1 MFSKGNSKPSQ
12 KAASVAPTIIS
23 SDLKIIGNMVSKG
36 EIQIDGTLEGDI
48 QCMRLSVGDGGHVQ
62 GNVTV
67 ETALIRGRVDGQ
79 IKAKKIT
86 LTRSARVVGDILH
99 ETLTIEP
106 GAHLEG
112 HCRHADA
119 SVFKGDG
126 KVDTKINLV
135 VSAAEKKQAANAG

>member
-1 MFSKGNSKPSQ
+1 MFSKGNAKPSQ
-12 KAASVAPTIIS
+12 KAASAAPSIIS
-23 SDLKIIGNMVSKG
+23 SDLKIVGNMESKG
-36 EIQIDGTLEGDI
+36 EIQIDGTLEGDVN
-48 QCMRLSVGDGGHVQ
+48 CARLSVGDGGHVQ
-62 GNVTV
+62 GAVTV

-86 LTRSARVVGDILH
+86 LTRSARVVGDIVH

-119 SVFKGDG
+119 SVFKGEG

-135 VSAAEKKQAANAG
+135 VSEAEKKQSVI

>member
-1 MFSKGNSKPSQ
+1 MFSKGNAKSNQKSAPAAPS
-12 KAASVAPTIIS
+12 IIS
-23 SDLKIIGNMVSKG
+23 SDLKMIGNMESKG
-36 EIQIDGTLEGDI
+36 EIQIDGMLEGDVN
-48 QCMRLSVGDGGHVQ
+48 CAKLSIGDGGHVQ

-67 ETALIRGRVDGQ
+67 ETALVRGRVDGK

-86 LTRSARVVGDILH
+86 LTRSARVIGDIIH

-112 HCRHADA
+112 HCRRADA

-126 KVDTKINLV
+126 KVDSKINLV
-135 VSAAEKKQAANAG
+135 VSATEKKQSAS